1 MYDNNEH
8 LSTMTL
14 TMMDWV
20 RKRETDQ
27 YSIERL
33 RGLYAELLVVV
44 NIADNANLGRQRAD
58 TQPGQS
64 PFRRHTTIPTHE
76 GDDVHA
82 LKLVTAFK
90 LLAATPAAGN
100 DNGAAQAM
108 RYDSSVATMAH
119 AQKMEE
125 HLVLLIRCI
134 GEVVAYG
141 DKPGTSFRSDPV
153 FEYFCE
159 KSMLSLLVAIA
170 KAKPSTNSDLHPIV
184 WSPIVK
190 SEVLRVV
197 SVLISNAQDGPSLYY
212 LLSNN
217 FVNELTTCMTPLR
230 QWTDS
235 ALEIMTPFYV
245 GLLKSL
251 ILQVAASPADI
262 FTFLKT
268 DLTFPVLSST
278 IEVATCPKTDA
289 TSRSACLNL
298 LVTLLKIPHPQV
310 RNWINNS
317 ENELHMISS
326 FICTRLIDR
335 YRQMAKLLL
344 GPVVDHIRCNTMLI
358 HLTDVRNQIDF
369 MNQLLGSGI
378 QAFNVCFCE
387 AFLRSVVAVLLESIV
402 PQKSRQFIPVGVS
415 DIDVIPEPEGLA
427 QLAVVFLVHM
437 WSISYQPFTRML
449 AVALFHKNST
459 NLWKMAK
466 YNAIQLDYALTR
478 ELNSIAQSIEGSYI
492 ANPYRQEILNI
503 LTGERGEWRFI
514 PGSMLV
520 EGALLSPALGGKL
533 LSSFGLLPA
542 SMDSVKTTYPTSP
555 LEEALASFILRKQIT
570 KSAVATMATERAS
583 ATALSLFS
591 QLFALHGATVAAIF
605 PSSPLFKSI
614 ATAHGRFCDQA
625 LEARKKT
632 GVSDLFVDF
641 TQLAIRNRYP
651 KLSRDPASRLQYGC
665 VLNRFGFQALMMNP
679 SILVRRFRTVGSN
692 DVEDC
697 RFAIQMALQFRA
709 TCRVIKSIT
718 VLSTDGTPS
727 FPTTEWADDLLL
739 TIGDLHEKPVTG
751 TDLDLRGRMTFNFHS
766 VIKNRAPPQKSPGK
780 IGSASELILRST
792 SQLVLVLDP
801 TDIFVVQPMGARRD
815 VNRGTI
821 VCGVSL
827 RKVIAFASDEE
838 WLHIA
843 IRNMDDVGFLIKN
856 GNMALHFDTVGTSL
870 IVKQYLERSQNV
882 LRAELKDQIEAL
894 FQERFLLSN
903 ETDNDLVKDP
913 GSKKQEVQV

>member
-1 MYDNNEH
+1 MI
-8 LSTMTL
+8 L

-20 RKRETDQ
+20 RKRATNQ

-33 RGLYAELLVVV
+33 KELYAELLVAV
-44 NIADNANLGRQRAD
+44 NTADNANLLGRQRPD
-58 TQPGQS
+58 MLPGQS
-64 PFRRHTTIPTHE
+64 PRRRCMTIPTHE

-82 LKLVTAFK
+82 LKLMTAFK

-108 RYDSSVATMAH
+108 RYDSSATSMAH
-119 AQKMEE
+119 AQKMED
-125 HLVLLIRCI
+125 HVVQLIRGI

-141 DKPGTSFRSDPV
+141 DKAGTSFRSDPV
-153 FEYFCE
+153 FEYYCE

-170 KAKPSTNSDLHPIV
+170 KARPSTNSELHAIA
-184 WSPIVK
+184 WSPVVK
-190 SEVLRVV
+190 AEVLSVV

-217 FVNELTTCMTPLR
+217 CVNELTTFMTPLR
-230 QWTDS
+230 QWTDN
-235 ALEIMTPFYV
+235 ALEIMIPIYV
-245 GLLKSL
+245 GLLRSQV
-251 ILQVAASPADI
+251 LQVAASPADI
-262 FTFLKT
+262 FTFLRMDQK
-268 DLTFPVLSST
+268 FPILSST

-298 LVTLLKIPHPQV
+298 IVTLLNIPHPQV
-310 RNWINNS
+310 RNWINNAES
-317 ENELHMISS
+317 DLHMIST

-335 YRQMAKLLL
+335 YHQMANLLL

-358 HLTDVRNQIDF
+358 HLTDVRNQVEF
-369 MNQLLGSGI
+369 VNQLLGSGI
-378 QAFNVCFCE
+378 QAFNVHFCE
-387 AFLRSVVAVLLESIV
+387 AFLRSVIAVLLENIA
-402 PQKSRQFIPVGVS
+402 PQKNRQFLPVGVS
-415 DIDVIPEPEGLA
+415 DVDVIPEPESLA

-437 WSISYQPFTRML
+437 WSISYQPLTRML
-449 AVALFHKNST
+449 AVALFHSNST

-466 YNAIQLDYALTR
+466 YNAITLDYALTR

-492 ANPYRQEILNI
+492 TNPYRQEILNI
-503 LTGERGEWRFI
+503 LTGDRGEWRFI

-520 EGALLSPALGGKL
+520 EGALLSPALGAKL
-533 LSSFGLLPA
+533 LASFGLLPA
-542 SMDSVKTTYPTSP
+542 SVDAEKSSNPVSP
-555 LEEALASFILRKQIT
+555 LEEALSAFIMRQQIA
-570 KSAVATMATERAS
+570 KSSVATMATERAG
-583 ATALSLFS
+583 ATALSIFS
-591 QLFALHGATVAAIF
+591 QLLALHGTAVAAIF

-614 ATAHGRFCDQA
+614 ARAHGRFCDQA
-625 LEARKKT
+625 LAAQKKT

-641 TQLAIRNRYP
+641 TQLAIRSRYQ
-651 KLSRDPASRLQYGC
+651 KLSRDPVSQLQYGC
-665 VLNRFGFQALMMNP
+665 VLNRFSFQSLKMNP
-679 SILVRRFRTVGSN
+679 TILVRRFRTVGSN

-697 RFAIQMALQFRA
+697 RFAIQMALHFRA
-709 TCRVIKSIT
+709 TCRLINSIT
-718 VLSTDGTPS
+718 MATSIGTSS
-727 FPTTEWADDLLL
+727 FPTVEWADDLLL
-739 TIGDLHEKPVTG
+739 TIGDLNEKPVTG

-766 VIKNRAPPQKSPGK
+766 VIKNRAPHQKSPGT
-780 IGSASELILRST
+780 IGSASELILRAT

-821 VCGVSL
+821 VCAVSL

-894 FQERFLLSN
+894 FQERFLLVNGMSGN
-903 ETDNDLVKDP
+903 SAVPDA
-913 GSKKQEVQV
+913 GSRMQEVQV